1 LCAWCVAE
9 GKPGYLGEREPFADP
24 AETHGICWRHRLE
37 SLGAVLKE
45 GLPDADSSIGFV
57 IVVARNRPDL
67 FEQISEEWL
76 SVPRVRVVL
85 DRRRG
90 DRRTRGTEVYADR
103 RHGDRRA
110 SSSLIDD
117 ALHQPVT
124 VLPVKRAAVT
134 VTVRTKEAPALVP
147 ASSASS
153 GEPQVERLRHWIAGS
168 RVITQGT
175 VPSMLFDWERWS
187 ARAREAEARLQV
199 LRGEREDMALTLAG
213 LRGRNNSLTRQQAE
227 MAEALAAALRH
238 MKIAMGLV

>member
-1 LCAWCVAE
+1 MAE

-37 SLGAVLKE
+37 SLSAVLKE

-90 DRRTRGTEVYADR
+90 ERRMRGTEVYADR
-103 RHGDRRA
+103 RRGDRRT
-110 SSSLIDD
+110 SSSLLDD
-117 ALHQPVT
+117 AVHQPVT
-124 VLPVKRAAVT
+124 VLPVKRVRAT
-134 VTVRTKEAPALVP
+134 VTMGTEEAPAFGPASP
-147 ASSASS
+147 ASS
-153 GEPQVERLRHWIAGS
+153 GQQQVERLRHWIAGS
-168 RVITQGT
+168 RVITQGA
-175 VPSMLFDWERWS
+175 VPSMLSDWERWS
-187 ARAREAEARLQV
+187 ARAVEAEARLQI

-213 LRGRNNSLTRQQAE
+213 LRGRNHSLTRQQAE

-238 MKIAMGLV
+238 MKLAMDLV